1 MMDIFSIAACAVC
14 AVVFGAL
21 VKRSNKEYAVLAG
34 TAACVAILLA
44 AMGELAPLV
53 SQVKGLTESSGLPGE
68 VLPSVLKAVGIAIV
82 AQLASNVCRDAGESA
97 LAGTVDLAGKVAIL
111 TVSLP
116 LFKTILAYLE
126 EIAKM

>member
-1 MMDIFSIAACAVC
+1 MNIFGIAACAVC
-14 AVVFGAL
+14 AVIFGAL

-34 TAACVAILLA
+34 AAACVAILLA

-53 SQVKGLTESSGLPGE
+53 SQVKDLAENSSLPGE
-68 VLPSVLKAVGIAIV
+68 VLPAVLKAVGIAIV
-82 AQLASNVCRDAGESA
+82 AQLASHVCRDAGESA
-97 LAGTVDLAGKVAIL
+97 LAGAVDLAGKAAIL

-126 EIAKM
+126 EIVRL